1 MKTYKRILIIIV
13 FSQFCCTTLWFA
25 SNAVINQLISN
36 FNLSH
41 NALGHL
47 TSAVNFGFIIG
58 TLVYAIFNFADRF
71 SPSRVFFV
79 SAVIASLFNLAC
91 ILDFN
96 TLSTLLSYRFGT
108 GFFLAGIYPVGMKIA
123 ADYSEAGLGKALGFL
138 VGALVLGT
146 ASPHILNEF
155 SSAFS
160 WKLVFILTSILAL
173 LGGALMQFLVPNGPY
188 RKPIAKTDVKAFI
201 TVFKNTDL
209 RKAAFGYFG
218 HMWELFGFWAFIP
231 VMLVSFNTANP
242 AAELNVP
249 VLSFTIIAMGTIASI
264 VGGYISEKKGVKN
277 TALFALAASFLC
289 CLLSPLFFR
298 SQSVFAFV
306 IFMCFWGMVVI
317 TDSPMF
323 STLVANSVSAKNK
336 GTAITIV
343 NCIGFAISIIS
354 IQITSLLIDL
364 VSSSYVYMFLAL
376 GPLFGLLA
384 FKIKKLNK
392 QKV

>member
-25 SNAVINQLISN
+25 SNAVITQLISN
-36 FNLSH
+36 FNLSD

-91 ILDFN
+91 ILEFN
-96 TLSTLLSYRFGT
+96 TLVTLLSYRFGT
-108 GFFLAGIYPVGMKIA
+108 GFFLAGIYPVGIKIA

-160 WKLVFILTSILAL
+160 WKLVFVLTSMLAL
-173 LGGALMQFLVPNGPY
+173 LGGVLMQFLVPNGPY

-201 TVFKNTDL
+201 SVFSNKDL

-231 VMLVSFNTANP
+231 VMLVAFNVANP
-242 AAELNVP
+242 TAELNVP
-249 VLSFTIIAMGTIASI
+249 VVSFTIIAMGTIASI

-277 TALFALAASFLC
+277 TALFALTASFLC
-289 CLLSPLFFR
+289 CLLSPLFFM
-298 SQSVFAFV
+298 SQSVFTFV
-306 IFMCFWGMVVI
+306 IFMCFWGMFVI
-317 TDSPMF
+317 ADSPMF

-354 IQITSLLIDL
+354 IQITSLLINL
-364 VSSSYVYMFLAL
+364 VNSSYVYMFLAI
-376 GPLFGLLA
+376 GPMFGLLA
-384 FKIKKLNK
+384 FKIKKVNR